1 MSMAADSKQRLKFR
15 LATLLAIF
23 FILFIALLSRAF
35 QLQVLSGE
43 KLKTLAK
50 RQHITTLPIHSE
62 RGMIYDRN
70 GEKLA
75 MSVLA
80 DSVCADPTRIVDQA
94 KTARQVAAI
103 LNLDEETVMKKISGP
118 KSFCWLARK
127 IPPEQ
132 AAGVAAAKIE
142 GVFLIKEPKRF
153 YPNGTLAAH
162 LIGFS
167 GFDAEGLE
175 GLEKKYDERLRGT
188 PEKLTWA
195 RDAKG
200 KKLFLHVEKNVS
212 PRNDSTNLV
221 LTIDSRIQYLVETH
235 LKQAVLDKGAKGG
248 VAIVMDPKT
257 GEILAM
263 ANEKGFNPNNI
274 RGLTSDV
281 WRNRA
286 IADSFDPGS
295 TFKPFLVA
303 AAMEEKIVKESDR
316 FYCENGY
323 YTVANRVIRE
333 ANRKRHGYLAVRE
346 ILKYSS
352 NIGSAKIAEKL
363 GKEKY
368 YRYIRNFG
376 FGTKTGVD
384 LTGEASGLLRPQ
396 QNWTRVDTAAIAFGQ
411 GISVTAIQLITAMS
425 AIANDGVL
433 MKPYIVRGFT
443 DKNNTPVKM
452 FAPETVRRV
461 ISPETARRM
470 TAMLTDV
477 VGAADGTGKNAHIM
491 NVEVAGKTGT
501 AQKFDKARG
510 VYSSERVRTSFIGFF
525 PSNNP
530 QVVILV
536 MLDEPQRDKWGGVA
550 AAPVFKN
557 IGEQILNCFKTN
569 IRETPIFEPNK
580 NSNLKLVAAE
590 ESLVEDTMDIQD
602 ESGDLS
608 RMPDFKGLTI
618 REAMKKA
625 KARSIELQVSGSG
638 WATGQVPGPGAIL
651 GEGRLCKV
659 TFEMKN

>member
-1 MSMAADSKQRLKFR
+1 MAADSKKWLKFR
-15 LATLLAIF
+15 LASLLAIF
-23 FILFIALLSRAF
+23 LVLFIALLSRAF

-43 KLKTLAK
+43 QLKKLAQ
-50 RQHITTLPIHSE
+50 RQHITTLPIPSE

-80 DSVCADPTRIVDQA
+80 DSVCADPTRITDPA
-94 KTARQVAAI
+94 KASRRIAAV
-103 LNLDEETVMKKISGP
+103 LNLNADAVFRKISEP

-127 IPPEQ
+127 ISPEQ
-132 AAGVAAAKIE
+132 AAQVQAANIE

-153 YPNGTLAAH
+153 YPNGPLAAH

-175 GLEKKYDERLRGT
+175 GLEKKYDGYLRGK

-200 KKLFLHVEKNVS
+200 KKLFLHVERTAS
-212 PRNDSTNLV
+212 PRDGSANLV

-235 LKQAVLDKGAKGG
+235 LKQAVQDKGAKGG

-257 GEILAM
+257 GEILAL
-263 ANEKGFNPNNI
+263 ANEKAFNPNNI
-274 RGLTSDV
+274 RGLTSDI

-286 IADSFDPGS
+286 IADAFDPGS

-303 AAMEEKIVKESDR
+303 AAIEEKVVRESDR
-316 FYCENGY
+316 FFCENGHY
-323 YTVANRVIRE
+323 AVANRVIRE
-333 ANRKRHGYLAVRE
+333 ANRKRHGYLSVRD

-363 GKEKY
+363 GREKY
-368 YRYIRNFG
+368 YDYIRSFG
-376 FGTKTGVD
+376 FGAKTGIDVS
-384 LTGEASGLLRPQ
+384 GEANGLLRPVK
-396 QNWTRVDTAAIAFGQ
+396 NWTRVDTAAIAFGQ

-433 MKPYIVRGFT
+433 MKPFVVRGLT
-443 DKNNTPVKM
+443 DRNNQPIKM
-452 FAPETVRRV
+452 FGPETVRRV
-461 ISPETARRM
+461 VSAQTARRL
-470 TAMLTDV
+470 TAMLTQV
-477 VGAADGTGKNAHIM
+477 VGAEDGTGKNAHII
-491 NVEVAGKTGT
+491 NVDVAGKTGT
-501 AQKFDKARG
+501 AQKFDFARG

-525 PSNNP
+525 PSDNP

-536 MLDEPQRDKWGGVA
+536 ILDEPQRDKWGGVA

-569 IRETPIFEPNK
+569 IRETPVFEPPK
-580 NSNLKLVAAE
+580 PGHVQLVSAD
-590 ESLVEDTMDIQD
+590 ESLLENAGVLQETLDD
-602 ESGDLS
+602 ESL
-608 RMPDFKGLTI
+608 MPDFTGLTI
-618 REAMKKA
+618 REALRKA
-625 KARSIELQVSGSG
+625 KSRSIDLQISGSG
-638 WATGQVPGPGAIL
+638 WAVKQTPEPGSAL
-651 GEGRLCKV
+651 GDERLCRV
-659 TFEMKN
+659 VFEMKN